1 MNSVAAALELKIASD
16 NQKTPFDGSPEEL
29 TEAIGC
35 QDREGNE
42 CIGLKAVVSF
52 SGPKQKRTKALLA
65 VHESPSASPMPNLV
79 EGANHCIKAG
89 EKELDF
95 EPRKNPNIHFRARP
109 NSSSAF
115 RI

>member
-52 SGPKQKRTKALLA
+52 SALPSGSDALYPQASRTTQ
-65 VHESPSASPMPNLV
+65 VIQ
-79 EGANHCIKAG
+79 IKCN
-89 EKELDF
+89 DCD
-95 EPRKNPNIHFRARP
+95 
-109 NSSSAF
+109 
-115 RI
+115 